1 MKSKS
6 GNHIDTKELLE
17 LAVSLG
23 YHLQMCGAEIFRI
36 EEAVNRLLQ
45 AYDTPGDVFVIP
57 HCIIVTVCPDNDDPM
72 TRMRRSYSRGID
84 VDGIEQYYALAR
96 RLCSEKPSLHDAA
109 TMLQDIKKR
118 RVAFSVPMLYIG
130 YFLASGAF
138 SVFFGGT
145 LTDGLLAGAMG
156 VLIGWFLRIL
166 SELQVNVFFKTISA
180 SFLISIISQLLTHL
194 SLILY
199 ADAAAIG
206 ALMLL
211 VPGITFT
218 DSMRDILYGDTL
230 SGINKMVNVVLT
242 AAAILLGTGGALRI
256 SQMLWDSMSIGTSLH
271 IPYPGWVQV
280 IAAVIACGGF
290 CILYHIRM
298 PGLLLC
304 MAGGGVGWAVYLC
317 VKEVN
322 ASLIT
327 ANFLAAVSISL
338 YAEIMARI
346 RKYPA
351 FSYLIIALL
360 PLVPGA
366 GIYYTVEYLLQ
377 RDLTNSMTQGME
389 TAVTAG
395 ILAVGMLSVSSIF
408 RMISVAHQLRNSTKH
423 NT

>member
-1 MKSKS
+1 
-6 GNHIDTKELLE
+6 
-17 LAVSLG
+17 
-23 YHLQMCGAEIFRI
+23 
-36 EEAVNRLLQ
+36 
-45 AYDTPGDVFVIP
+45 
-57 HCIIVTVCPDNDDPM
+57 
-72 TRMRRSYSRGID
+72 
-84 VDGIEQYYALAR
+84 
-96 RLCSEKPSLHDAA
+96 
-109 TMLQDIKKR
+109 MLQDIKKR
-118 RVAFSVPMLYIG
+118 RTAFSIPMMYIG
-130 YFLASGAF
+130 YFLAGGAF

-145 LTDGLLAGAMG
+145 ITDGLLAGVMS
-156 VLIGWFLRIL
+156 VFIGWFLRVL
-166 SELQVNVFFKTISA
+166 TGLQVNTFFKTLSA
-180 SFLISIISQLLTHL
+180 SFLISVISQLLTHL
-194 SLILY
+194 SLIRY

-256 SQMLWDSMSIGTSLH
+256 SQMLWDSTSIGISLH
-271 IPYPGWVQV
+271 IPYPGWGQV

-317 VKEVN
+317 AREVG
-322 ASLIT
+322 ASLII
-327 ANFLAAVSISL
+327 ANFLAAASISL
-338 YAEIMARI
+338 YAEVMARI

-377 RDLTNSMTQGME
+377 RDLTGSMNQCTD

-408 RMISVAHQLRNSTKH
+408 RMISVAKRLRNYKG
-423 NT
+423 NRFLR